1 MVFETPVVAE
11 GFAVT
16 EPVPGD
22 QAGGP
27 SSDPPAYDIV
37 LLAASAGG
45 LAAIS
50 TVLGALP
57 GDFPAPVVVVQHLD
71 PRHTSLMAEILRR
84 RTPLR
89 VEEATEGVITEP
101 ATVYVAPP
109 DDHLL
114 VNPGGRLSLSH
125 ADPVHFVRPSADR
138 LFESGAGAFPGR
150 VVAVVLTG
158 TGSDSNMGV
167 RAVEQA
173 GGTVIAQDPA
183 TAEFAGM
190 PQAAIDTGGVAH
202 VLPLEEIGPALVA
215 LVTRGRMA

>member
-1 MVFETPVVAE
+1 
-11 GFAVT
+11 
-16 EPVPGD
+16 
-22 QAGGP
+22 
-27 SSDPPAYDIV
+27 
-37 LLAASAGG
+37 
-45 LAAIS
+45 
-50 TVLGALP
+50 
-57 GDFPAPVVVVQHLD
+57 
-71 PRHTSLMAEILRR
+71 MAEILRR

-125 ADPVHFVRPSADR
+125 ADPVHFVRPSADH

-167 RAVEQA
+167 RAVERA

-190 PQAAIDTGGVAH
+190 PQAAIDTGVVAH

-215 LVTRGRMA
+215 LVTRGRVA

>member
-1 MVFETPVVAE
+1 MPVE
-11 GFAVT
+11 GIAVT
-16 EPVPGD
+16 KPVPR
-22 QAGGP
+22 AGADGRTTGQG
-27 SSDPPAYDIV
+27 YDIV

-57 GDFPAPVVVVQHLD
+57 GDFPVPVVVVQHLD
-71 PRHTSLMAEILRR
+71 PRHRSLMAEILRR

-89 VEEATEGVITEP
+89 VVEATDGAVTEP

-125 ADPVHFVRPSADR
+125 SDPVHFVRPSADL
-138 LFESGAGAFPGR
+138 LFESAASAFPGR
-150 VVAVVLTG
+150 VIGVVLSG

-167 RAVEQA
+167 RAIDQA

-183 TAEFAGM
+183 LAEFAGM
-190 PQAAIDTGGVAH
+190 PQAAIATGGVER
-202 VLPLEEIGPALVA
+202 VLPLNEIAPALVA
-215 LVTRGRMA
+215 LVGQERSP

>member
-57 GDFPAPVVVVQHLD
+57 AGFPAPVVVVQHLD

>member
-1 MVFETPVVAE
+1 
-11 GFAVT
+11 VT
-16 EPVPGD
+16 EPVLGD
-22 QAGGP
+22 QSGGT
-27 SSDPPAYDIV
+27 SSDLPKYDIV

-71 PRHTSLMAEILRR
+71 PRHTSLMAEILGR

-109 DDHLL
+109 GDHLL

-125 ADPVHFVRPSADR
+125 ADPVHFVRPSADH

-167 RAVEQA
+167 RAVERA

-190 PQAAIDTGGVAH
+190 PQTAIDTGGVAH